1 MKEPLISVIV
11 PIFNVEKY
19 VSECVESIIRQTY
32 ENIQIILV
40 DDGSTDKS
48 GEICDRYAL
57 SDNRIEVI
65 HQKNQGLVLTRK
77 SGLEKA
83 IGDYIGFVD
92 GDDYIEPDMYEE
104 LLKVI
109 RKHDADFVHSGF
121 IRDNK
126 MIINFKEEVIEFN
139 NRKDRVDFIKTS
151 VLFPPRYIAPSIC
164 SKIFKAEFIKECYNK
179 VPNNVQ
185 NGEDLINVCVCIEK
199 CNKIVLFAKA
209 YYHYRYREGS
219 ITNSVNL
226 NSFKLLFRYYVHI
239 CNMIAG
245 YGCYDELE
253 EPLIEELYNNILHK
267 IRALV
272 NKDFQMARY
281 YYAQPE
287 KLQGKK
293 IVIYGAGAVGRDYY
307 AQISRYT
314 DCDIVAWVDIQ
325 PEKYHYPYIKLYGIE
340 ILEQIAFDILVI
352 AVSSE
357 KIAYEI
363 KEQLVQKGVD
373 VNKIIWIETKIYE
386 MKII

>member
-1 MKEPLISVIV
+1 MKEPLISIIV
-11 PIFNVEKY
+11 PIFNIEKY
-19 VSECVESIIRQTY
+19 VSECVESIIQQTY

-48 GEICDRYAL
+48 GEICDKYAL
-57 SDNRIEVI
+57 SDSRIEVI
-65 HQKNQGLVLTRK
+65 HQKNQGLVLARK

-109 RKHDADFVHSGF
+109 RKHDADLVHSGF
-121 IRDNK
+121 IKGDKR
-126 MIINFKEEVIEFN
+126 IINFKGEVIEFN
-139 NRKDRVDFIKTS
+139 NRKDREDFIRMFILYS
-151 VLFPPRYIAPSIC
+151 PGYITPSIW
-164 SKIFKAEFIKECYNK
+164 SKVFKAEFIKECYNK
-179 VPNNVQ
+179 VPNNTQ
-185 NGEDLINVCVCIEK
+185 YGEDLINFCVCIEK
-199 CNKIVLFAKA
+199 CSKIVLFAKA
-209 YYHYRYREGS
+209 YYHYRYRKES
-219 ITNSVNL
+219 ITNGIDL
-226 NSFKLLFRYYVHI
+226 NSLKMLFRYYVHI
-239 CNMIAG
+239 CNMVAG
-245 YGCYDELE
+245 YECYDELE
-253 EPLIEELYNNILHK
+253 EFLIDEFYNNILHK
-267 IRALV
+267 IRAFE

-281 YYAQPE
+281 YYTQPE
-287 KLQGKK
+287 GLQGKK

-340 ILEQIAFDILVI
+340 ALEQIAFDVLII

-373 VNKIIWIETKIYE
+373 ENKIMWIEAKIYE
-386 MKII
+386 MKMI